1 MSPLISRATDNL
13 GLIFSLQLGG
23 AGGPVPV
30 QEFAYDIELFG
41 EGISDVPFRV
51 GDRVEGDPDLPT
63 QTVSGSGGG
72 YTKLNMKSLTSSE
85 ISLEPQLYIGG
96 FRDNSFSVVT
106 RSDGLV
112 TSSYSG
118 DFINDRD
125 GVVTASTSRLVDV
138 GDTTTVING
147 PVIPSAGDAAAF
159 SIDGE
164 WMGIAGGG
172 TFSYVRYSSATQNRA
187 TGEFPP
193 RDPSQF
199 REQNSLT
206 IIQAIDTN
214 PLNSGGYGGFNE
226 DDPTASPSSGEN
238 QTLGTYSRES
248 ISFTS
253 PFDGPDFSSLVSYG
267 GAGGGGA
274 PGGNA
279 SDPSISQPSTGGK
292 GNIRIYADK
301 NGIGAEAFGGP
312 IASVPGTEMTLDN
325 FNIASEFG
333 PSKVRLTASRTGL
346 GITYTDNKV
355 ESLRELKALLD
366 PELEFAFDIELY
378 GEGLGDIGLFNSG
391 AVDPGFIVGPVPSD
405 SLKGGYT
412 KLRMIVPS
420 SASSISF
427 LPKTYSGGVN
437 TITGSQFGG
446 EATSYSFTS
455 ESTGGGDAAAFSI
468 DGEWMG
474 IAGGSGVVRYQAEIV
489 LSDGG
494 FAPKQEITLLEIPNV
509 PGRGGVNVANPKASP
524 GRGGDILSEN
534 NPVTFFSNTQ
544 LATQIFGGAGGG
556 GAGGGPA
563 ATPGVS
569 AAEGGG
575 GNIRVY
581 EQTDG
586 TSDTGDILLPGIDP
600 IYMRLENSIDN
611 FWLGASKVVVSHP
624 VTGASLEFTSDTT
637 ISIRELRALLIP
649 TEEIAFE
656 VELFGQGFKDETAL
670 SLPGEGSYT
679 APYPYTNVSI
689 PRSEGGYTKLLMIV
703 PISDANNISL
713 QPKLYSAGI
722 HAVNSIFSSGSDI
735 SRNFDVT
742 YPLPDGFGPAAAGDA
757 AAFSINGEWM
767 AVAGGG
773 SWSYA
778 FTDSAV
784 SPIIGPGDQR
794 FLRASVSSVTVSTD
808 VGKGGVNLLDP
819 TAAPGKGQNQTNG
832 SFFGTE
838 DFFYDTESSGPQ
850 GGGGG
855 GGAPPGTAVNLSVTP
870 AIPSTAGGGNIRIWS
885 DTNGVDTKGDLTS
898 VSGVYMELLD
908 SQDGLPLETFFGTP
922 QDRRS
927 TVTITNKATGQSITR
942 TNAAFSGDQTLTI
955 KELREIFYPGVF
967 PPA

>member
-30 QEFAYDIELFG
+30 QDFFYDIELFG
-41 EGISDVPFRV
+41 EGISNASFRV
-51 GDRVEGDPDLPT
+51 GDRVEGAPDLPT

-85 ISLEPQLYIGG
+85 ISLEPQLYTGG
-96 FRDNSFSVVT
+96 FRDNRFSLIT
-106 RSDGLV
+106 KEDLTIV
-112 TSSYSG
+112 TSSIFG

-125 GVVTASTSRLVDV
+125 GVVTASTSSLVDV

-147 PVIPSAGDAAAF
+147 PVIPSGGDAAAF

-172 TFSYVRYSSATQNRA
+172 TFSYVRYSSASQNRA
-187 TGEFPP
+187 TGELPP

-214 PLNSGGYGGFNE
+214 PLNSGGYGGVNQ

-238 QTLGTYSRES
+238 QTLGTYGRES
-248 ISFTS
+248 INYTA
-253 PFDGPDFSSLVSYG
+253 PFEGPDFSSLVSYG

-279 SDPSISQPSTGGK
+279 ADPSISQPSTGGK

-301 NGIGAEAFGGP
+301 NGIGAEAFAGP
-312 IASVPGTEMTLDN
+312 IASVPGTEMNLES

-378 GEGLGDIGLFNSG
+378 GEGLGDIGLSNSG
-391 AVDPGFIVGPVPSD
+391 AVDPEFTVGPVPSD

-437 TITGSQFGG
+437 TITGTQFGG
-446 EATSYSFTS
+446 GATSYSFIA

-474 IAGGSGVVRYQAEIV
+474 IAGGSGVVRYQAETV
-489 LSDGG
+489 LSDPGG
-494 FAPKQEITLLEIPNV
+494 FPPKQEITLLEIPTV
-509 PGRGGVNVANPKASP
+509 PGRGGVNVANPTASP

-534 NPVTFFSNTQ
+534 NPVTFLTNTQ

-581 EQTDG
+581 EQTNPPV
-586 TSDTGDILLPGIDP
+586 DTGDIFLPGIDP

-624 VTGASLEFTSDTT
+624 VTGVSLEFTSDTT

-649 TEEIAFE
+649 TEEVVFE
-656 VELFGQGFKDETAL
+656 IELFGAGLGVVSRTSGGFTEFRPGFPDLGTPTFTDVD
-670 SLPGEGSYT
+670 SL
-679 APYPYTNVSI
+679 A
-689 PRSEGGYTKLLMIV
+689 GGYTKLKMFV
-703 PISDANNISL
+703 PVSEADTISFEPA
-713 QPKLYSAGI
+713 LYLGGKQD
-722 HAVNSIFSSGSDI
+722 SGST
-735 SRNFDVT
+735 SPGATPARN
-742 YPLPDGFGPAAAGDA
+742 AS
-757 AAFSINGEWM
+757 AFSINGQWM
-767 AVAGGG
+767 GIAGGG
-773 SWSYA
+773 GDARYSITA
-778 FTDSAV
+778 TRDTTITDGFITLDRTIYSGFSFDNA
-784 SPIIGPGDQR
+784 
-794 FLRASVSSVTVSTD
+794 TVP
-808 VGKGGVNLLDP
+808 GKGGVNIGNP
-819 TAAPGKGQNQTNG
+819 TASPQNGGDYRYTVV
-832 SFFGTE
+832 T
-838 DFFYDTESSGPQ
+838 TSSGSRTLTTGSS

-855 GGAPPGTAVNLSVTP
+855 GGAFGGIGRGASPVGPGD
-870 AIPSTAGGGNIRIWS
+870 GGEGNIRIYAE
-885 DTNGVDTKGDLTS
+885 TAGGQTKGDLTS
-898 VSGVYMELLD
+898 VPGVYMELLD
-908 SQDGLPLETFFGTP
+908 SADDFWIGNSKVVIKNILNGDISTFN
-922 QDRRS
+922 
-927 TVTITNKATGQSITR
+927 TNR
-942 TNAAFSGDQTLTI
+942 TLTT
-955 KELREIFYPGVF
+955 KELREVFYPGVF

>member
-1 MSPLISRATDNL
+1 
-13 GLIFSLQLGG
+13 
-23 AGGPVPV
+23 
-30 QEFAYDIELFG
+30 
-41 EGISDVPFRV
+41 
-51 GDRVEGDPDLPT
+51 
-63 QTVSGSGGG
+63 
-72 YTKLNMKSLTSSE
+72 
-85 ISLEPQLYIGG
+85 
-96 FRDNSFSVVT
+96 
-106 RSDGLV
+106 
-112 TSSYSG
+112 
-118 DFINDRD
+118 
-125 GVVTASTSRLVDV
+125 
-138 GDTTTVING
+138 
-147 PVIPSAGDAAAF
+147 
-159 SIDGE
+159 
-164 WMGIAGGG
+164 MGIAGGG
-172 TFSYVRYSSATQNRA
+172 TFSYVRYSSASQNRA
-187 TGEFPP
+187 TGELPP

-214 PLNSGGYGGFNE
+214 PLNSGGYGGVNQ

-238 QTLGTYSRES
+238 QTLGTYGRES
-248 ISFTS
+248 INYTA
-253 PFDGPDFSSLVSYG
+253 PFEGPDFSSLVSYG

-279 SDPSISQPSTGGK
+279 ADPSISQPSTGGK

-301 NGIGAEAFGGP
+301 NGIGAEAFAGP
-312 IASVPGTEMTLDN
+312 IASVPGTEMNLES

-391 AVDPGFIVGPVPSD
+391 AVDPGFTVGPVPSD

-446 EATSYSFTS
+446 GATSYSFTS

-489 LSDGG
+489 LSDPGG
-494 FAPKQEITLLEIPNV
+494 FPPKQEITLLEIPTV
-509 PGRGGVNVANPKASP
+509 PGRGGVNVANPTASP

-534 NPVTFFSNTQ
+534 NPVTFLTNTQ

-581 EQTDG
+581 EQTNPPV
-586 TSDTGDILLPGIDP
+586 DTGDIFLPGIDP

-624 VTGASLEFTSDTT
+624 VTGVSLEFTSDTT

-649 TEEIAFE
+649 TEEVVFE
-656 VELFGQGFKDETAL
+656 IELFGAGLGVVSRTSGGFTEFRPGFPDLGTPTFTDVD
-670 SLPGEGSYT
+670 SL
-679 APYPYTNVSI
+679 A
-689 PRSEGGYTKLLMIV
+689 GGYTKLKMFV
-703 PISDANNISL
+703 PVSEADTISFEPA
-713 QPKLYSAGI
+713 LYLGGKQD
-722 HAVNSIFSSGSDI
+722 SGST
-735 SRNFDVT
+735 SPGATPARN
-742 YPLPDGFGPAAAGDA
+742 AS
-757 AAFSINGEWM
+757 AFSINGQWM
-767 AVAGGG
+767 GIAGGG
-773 SWSYA
+773 GDARYSITA
-778 FTDSAV
+778 TRDTTITDGFITLDRTIYSGFSFDNA
-784 SPIIGPGDQR
+784 
-794 FLRASVSSVTVSTD
+794 TVP
-808 VGKGGVNLLDP
+808 GKGGVNIGNP
-819 TAAPGKGQNQTNG
+819 TASPQNGGDYRYTVV
-832 SFFGTE
+832 T
-838 DFFYDTESSGPQ
+838 TSSGSRTLTTGSS

-855 GGAPPGTAVNLSVTP
+855 GGAFGGIGRGASPVGPGD
-870 AIPSTAGGGNIRIWS
+870 GGEGNIRIYAE
-885 DTNGVDTKGDLTS
+885 TAGGQTKGDLTS
-898 VSGVYMELLD
+898 VPGVYMELLD
-908 SQDGLPLETFFGTP
+908 SADDFWIGNSKVVIKNILNGDISTFN
-922 QDRRS
+922 
-927 TVTITNKATGQSITR
+927 TNR
-942 TNAAFSGDQTLTI
+942 TLTT
-955 KELREIFYPGVF
+955 KELREVFYPGVF

>member
-30 QEFAYDIELFG
+30 QDFFYDIELFG
-41 EGISDVPFRV
+41 EGISNASFRV
-51 GDRVEGDPDLPT
+51 GDRVEGAPDLPT

-85 ISLEPQLYIGG
+85 ISLEPQLYTGG
-96 FRDNSFSVVT
+96 FRDNSFSVVSKVDLT
-106 RSDGLV
+106 TV

-118 DFINDRD
+118 DFINDID
-125 GVVTASTSRLVDV
+125 GVITASTSRLVNV
-138 GDTTTVING
+138 GDTTRVING
-147 PVIPSAGDAAAF
+147 PVISSGGDAAAF

-172 TFSYVRYSSATQNRA
+172 TFSYVRYSSASQNRA
-187 TGEFPP
+187 TGELPP

-214 PLNSGGYGGFNE
+214 PLNSGGYGGVNQ

-238 QTLGTYSRES
+238 QTLGTYGRES
-248 ISFTS
+248 INYTA
-253 PFDGPDFSSLVSYG
+253 PFEGPDFSSLVSYG

-279 SDPSISQPSTGGK
+279 ADPSISQPSTGGK

-301 NGIGAEAFGGP
+301 NGIGAEAFAGP
-312 IASVPGTEMTLDN
+312 IASVPGTEMNLES

-378 GEGLGDIGLFNSG
+378 GEGLGDIGLSNSG
-391 AVDPGFIVGPVPSD
+391 AVDPEFTVGPVPSD

-437 TITGSQFGG
+437 TITGTQFGG
-446 EATSYSFTS
+446 GATSYSFIA

-474 IAGGSGVVRYQAEIV
+474 IAGGSGVVRYQAETV
-489 LSDGG
+489 LSDPGG
-494 FAPKQEITLLEIPNV
+494 FPPKQEITLLEIPTV
-509 PGRGGVNVANPKASP
+509 PGRGGVNVANPTASP

-534 NPVTFFSNTQ
+534 NPVTFLTNTQ

-581 EQTDG
+581 EQTNG
-586 TSDTGDILLPGIDP
+586 TSDTGDIFLPGIDP

-624 VTGASLEFTSDTT
+624 VTGVSLEFTSDTT

-649 TEEIAFE
+649 TEEVVFE
-656 VELFGQGFKDETAL
+656 IELFGAGLGVVSRTSGGFTEFRPGFPDLGTPTFTDVD
-670 SLPGEGSYT
+670 SL
-679 APYPYTNVSI
+679 A
-689 PRSEGGYTKLLMIV
+689 GGYTKLKMFV
-703 PISDANNISL
+703 PVSEADTISFEPA
-713 QPKLYSAGI
+713 LYLGGKQD
-722 HAVNSIFSSGSDI
+722 SGST
-735 SRNFDVT
+735 SPGATPARN
-742 YPLPDGFGPAAAGDA
+742 AS
-757 AAFSINGEWM
+757 AFSINGQWM
-767 AVAGGG
+767 GIAGGG
-773 SWSYA
+773 GDARYSITA
-778 FTDSAV
+778 TRDTTITDGFITLDRTIYSGFSFDNA
-784 SPIIGPGDQR
+784 
-794 FLRASVSSVTVSTD
+794 TVP
-808 VGKGGVNLLDP
+808 GKGGVNIGNP
-819 TAAPGKGQNQTNG
+819 TASPQNGGDYRYTVV
-832 SFFGTE
+832 T
-838 DFFYDTESSGPQ
+838 TSSGSRTLTTGSS

-855 GGAPPGTAVNLSVTP
+855 GGAFGGIGRGASPVGPGD
-870 AIPSTAGGGNIRIWS
+870 GGEGNIRIYAE
-885 DTNGVDTKGDLTS
+885 TAGGQTKGDLTS
-898 VSGVYMELLD
+898 VPGVYMELLD
-908 SQDGLPLETFFGTP
+908 SADDFWIGNSKVVIKNILNGDISTFN
-922 QDRRS
+922 
-927 TVTITNKATGQSITR
+927 TNR
-942 TNAAFSGDQTLTI
+942 TLTT
-955 KELREIFYPGVF
+955 KELREVFYPGVF

>member
-30 QEFAYDIELFG
+30 QDFVYDIELFG
-41 EGISDVPFRV
+41 EGISDASFRV
-51 GDRVEGDPDLPT
+51 GDRVEGAPDLPT

-85 ISLEPQLYIGG
+85 ISLEPQLYTGG
-96 FRDNSFSVVT
+96 FRDNRFSLVT
-106 RSDGLV
+106 RSDGSV
-112 TSSYSG
+112 TSSISG

-125 GVVTASTSRLVDV
+125 GVVTASTSSLVDV

-147 PVIPSAGDAAAF
+147 PVTPSGGDAAAF

-172 TFSYVRYSSATQNRA
+172 TLSYVRYSSATQNRA
-187 TGEFPP
+187 TGELPP

-214 PLNSGGYGGFNE
+214 PLNSGGYGGFNA

-238 QTLGTYSRES
+238 QTLGTYNRES
-248 ISFTS
+248 ISYTA
-253 PFDGPDFSSLVSYG
+253 PFEGPDFSSLISYG

-279 SDPSISQPSTGGK
+279 ADPSISQPSTGGK

-301 NGIGAEAFGGP
+301 NGIGDAFSGP
-312 IASVPGTEMTLDN
+312 IASVPGTEMNLDI

-378 GEGLGDIGLFNSG
+378 GEGLGDIGLSNSG
-391 AVDPGFIVGPVPSD
+391 AVDPEFTVGPVPSD

-446 EATSYSFTS
+446 GATSYSFTS

-474 IAGGSGVVRYQAEIV
+474 IAGGSGVVRYQAEII
-489 LSDGG
+489 LRRDPAG
-494 FAPKQEITLLEIPNV
+494 FAPKKEITLLEIPNV

-534 NPVTFFSNTQ
+534 NPVTFLTNTEF
-544 LATQIFGGAGGG
+544 ATQIFGGAGGG

-563 ATPGVS
+563 ANPGVS

-581 EQTDG
+581 EQTNPPV
-586 TSDTGDILLPGIDP
+586 DTGDIFLPGIDP

-649 TEEIAFE
+649 TQEVVFE
-656 VELFGQGFKDETAL
+656 VELFGAGLGVVPITSSGTDEFRPAP
-670 SLPGEGSYT
+670 LPNFNT
-679 APYPYTNVSI
+679 TVRTNVDYLA
-689 PRSEGGYTKLLMIV
+689 GGYTKLKMFV
-703 PISDANNISL
+703 PVSDTNTISFEPA
-713 QPKLYSAGI
+713 LYLGGKQD
-722 HAVNSIFSSGSDI
+722 SGST
-735 SRNFDVT
+735 S
-742 YPLPDGFGPAAAGDA
+742 PGDPGGQNA
-757 AAFSINGEWM
+757 SAFSVDGEWM
-767 AVAGGG
+767 GIAGGG
-773 SWSYA
+773 
-778 FTDSAV
+778 
-784 SPIIGPGDQR
+784 GDGR
-794 FLRASVSSVTVSTD
+794 HSVTVTRDISTD
-808 VGKGGVNLLDP
+808 ADGFITLDRSIYSGFSFNNATVPGKGGVNVGNP
-819 TAAPGKGQNQTNG
+819 TASPQNGGDYRET
-832 SFFGTE
+832 FDTTFGTGGRS
-838 DFFYDTESSGPQ
+838 TSSGST

-855 GGAPPGTAVNLSVTP
+855 GGASGGIGRGASPVGPGD
-870 AIPSTAGGGNIRIWS
+870 GGEGNIRIYAE
-885 DTNGVDTKGDLTS
+885 TNGAQTKGDLTS
-898 VSGVYMELLD
+898 VPGVYMELLD
-908 SQDGLPLETFFGTP
+908 SADDFWVGG
-922 QDRRS
+922 S
-927 TVTITNKATGQSITR
+927 KVTIKNILNGDISTFNTNR
-942 TNAAFSGDQTLTI
+942 TLTI

>member
-30 QEFAYDIELFG
+30 QDFFYDIELFG
-41 EGISDVPFRV
+41 EGISNASFRV
-51 GDRVEGDPDLPT
+51 GDRVEGAPDLPT

-85 ISLEPQLYIGG
+85 ISLEPQLYTGG
-96 FRDNSFSVVT
+96 FRDNSFSVVSKVDLT
-106 RSDGLV
+106 TV

-118 DFINDRD
+118 DFINDID
-125 GVVTASTSRLVDV
+125 GVITASTSRLVNV
-138 GDTTTVING
+138 GDTTRVING
-147 PVIPSAGDAAAF
+147 PVISSGGDAAAF

-172 TFSYVRYSSATQNRA
+172 TFSYVRYSSASQNRA
-187 TGEFPP
+187 TGELPP

-214 PLNSGGYGGFNE
+214 PLNSGGYGGVNQ

-238 QTLGTYSRES
+238 QTLGTYGRES
-248 ISFTS
+248 INYTA
-253 PFDGPDFSSLVSYG
+253 PFEGPDFSSLVSYG

-279 SDPSISQPSTGGK
+279 ADPSISQPSTGGK

-301 NGIGAEAFGGP
+301 NGIGAEAFAGP
-312 IASVPGTEMTLDN
+312 IASVPGTEMNLES

-391 AVDPGFIVGPVPSD
+391 AVDPGFTVGPVPSD

-437 TITGSQFGG
+437 TITGTQFGG
-446 EATSYSFTS
+446 GATSYSFIA

-474 IAGGSGVVRYQAEIV
+474 IAGGSGVVRYQAETV
-489 LSDGG
+489 LSDPGG
-494 FAPKQEITLLEIPNV
+494 FPPKQEITLLEIPTV
-509 PGRGGVNVANPKASP
+509 PGRGGVNVANPTASP

-534 NPVTFFSNTQ
+534 NPVTFLTNTQ

-581 EQTDG
+581 EQTNG
-586 TSDTGDILLPGIDP
+586 TSDTGDIFLPGIDP

-624 VTGASLEFTSDTT
+624 VTGVSLEFTSDTT

-649 TEEIAFE
+649 TEEVVFE
-656 VELFGQGFKDETAL
+656 IELFGAGLGVVSRTSGGFTEFRPGFPDLGTPTFTDVD
-670 SLPGEGSYT
+670 SL
-679 APYPYTNVSI
+679 A
-689 PRSEGGYTKLLMIV
+689 GGYTKLKMFV
-703 PISDANNISL
+703 PVSEADTISFEPA
-713 QPKLYSAGI
+713 LYLGGKQD
-722 HAVNSIFSSGSDI
+722 SGST
-735 SRNFDVT
+735 SPGATPARN
-742 YPLPDGFGPAAAGDA
+742 AS
-757 AAFSINGEWM
+757 AFSINGQWM
-767 AVAGGG
+767 GIAGGG
-773 SWSYA
+773 GDARYSITA
-778 FTDSAV
+778 TRDTTITDGFITLDRTIYSGFSFDNA
-784 SPIIGPGDQR
+784 
-794 FLRASVSSVTVSTD
+794 TVP
-808 VGKGGVNLLDP
+808 GKGGVNIGNP
-819 TAAPGKGQNQTNG
+819 TASPQNGGDYRYTVV
-832 SFFGTE
+832 T
-838 DFFYDTESSGPQ
+838 TSSGSRTLTTGSS

-855 GGAPPGTAVNLSVTP
+855 GGAFGGIGRGASPVGPGD
-870 AIPSTAGGGNIRIWS
+870 GGEGNIRIYAE
-885 DTNGVDTKGDLTS
+885 TAGGQTKGDLTS
-898 VSGVYMELLD
+898 VPGVYMELLD
-908 SQDGLPLETFFGTP
+908 SADDFWIGN
-922 QDRRS
+922 S
-927 TVTITNKATGQSITR
+927 KVV
-942 TNAAFSGDQTLTI
+942 I
-955 KELREIFYPGVF
+955 KNI
-967 PPA
+967 